1 MYKDGRK
8 KATLG
13 HFKVGDS
20 LVIPLTML
28 KDSDDSEN
36 MVPTPPKRGVT
47 RLGNEAAGKTV
58 PLTNQDLPQDLSA
71 DKSIEVLRQL
81 HTDIPTPTHEEQTS
95 LLEDDEEFMFDL
107 DEDDITRLQA
117 TIFESNETARYA
129 PDYFIS
135 NSR

>member
-1 MYKDGRK
+1 MCNFSVYKDGRK

-81 HTDIPTPTHEEQTS
+81 RTDIPTSTHEEQTS

-107 DEDDITRLQA
+107 DEDDITHL
-117 TIFESNETARYA
+117 
-129 PDYFIS
+129 
-135 NSR
+135 

>member
-47 RLGNEAAGKTV
+47 RLGNEAAGQTV

-81 HTDIPTPTHEEQTS
+81 HTDIPTSTHEEQTS
-95 LLEDDEEFMFDL
+95 LLRMTKSSCLIWTRTTFLVFEPQFLRPTKQPGMF
-107 DEDDITRLQA
+107 
-117 TIFESNETARYA
+117 
-129 PDYFIS
+129 
-135 NSR
+135 

>member
-58 PLTNQDLPQDLSA
+58 PLTNQDLPQDSTA

-81 HTDIPTPTHEEQTS
+81 RTDISTSTHEEQTS

-107 DEDDITRLQA
+107 DEDDITRLRA
-117 TIFESNETARYA
+117 AIFEANETARYVL
-129 PDYFIS
+129 DYFIS
-135 NSR
+135 NSS

>member
-81 HTDIPTPTHEEQTS
+81 HTDIPTSTHKEQTS

-117 TIFESNETARYA
+117 TIFESNETARYVL
-129 PDYFIS
+129 DYFIG
-135 NSR
+135 NSS